1 MNEPASP
8 LFEVLSGSYS
18 GLTGKAGGGSCLI
31 GSSLDADLVFVEQGL
46 EPHHLRVSWHVSSIE
61 IEALAADVAIEGR
74 DSISPNEI
82 VVLPLPAVIRM
93 GAMSIRLSIEG
104 SQQAGSTGRRHV
116 PITVLALVLISSAAV
131 GTVSTSLIQSDGA
144 AVLSTSSSAA
154 DIGPKVALAA
164 PDAPAADAA
173 ARRLQ
178 GEVDA
183 AGLLGIKVGSGP
195 GVVTADGTITPASLA
210 KWREV
215 QQRFDV
221 DSNGGYT
228 LVSAVAI
235 KDEKTPPAIAV
246 QAVWRGNDPYLV
258 ISGQK
263 YFVGALLSNGWTVKE
278 IEDGR
283 VLLTRNGQLA
293 ALSY

>member
-8 LFEVLSGSYS
+8 LFEVLSGCYS
-18 GLTGKAGGGSCLI
+18 GLTGKAGSGPCLI
-31 GSSLDADLVFVEQGL
+31 GSSLDADLVFIEQGL

-61 IEALAADVAIEGR
+61 IEALAANVAIEGR
-74 DSISPNEI
+74 DPISLNEP
-82 VVLPLPAVIRM
+82 VVVPLPAVIHM
-93 GAMSIRLSIEG
+93 GTMSIRCSTEAP
-104 SQQAGSTGRRHV
+104 QQAGSTGRWHV
-116 PITVLALVLISSAAV
+116 PIIPLALVLISSAAV
-131 GTVSTSLIQSDGA
+131 GT
-144 AVLSTSSSAA
+144 LSTRLVQIDSAA
-154 DIGPKVALAA
+154 ALSASSPAPDIAPKIALAP
-164 PDAPAADAA
+164 PDVPAAEAA
-173 ARRLQ
+173 AERLQ

-183 AGLLGIKVGSGP
+183 AGLLGVKIGSGP

-210 KWREV
+210 KWREI

-221 DSNGGYT
+221 QSNGAYT
-228 LVSAVAI
+228 LVSALAI
-235 KDEKTPPAIAV
+235 KEEKAPPAIAV

-258 ISGQK
+258 IAGQK
-263 YFVGALLSNGWTVKE
+263 YFAGALLSNGWIVKE

>member
-1 MNEPASP
+1 MNESASP
-8 LFEVLSGSYS
+8 LFEVLSGCYS

-31 GSSLDADLVFVEQGL
+31 GSSLDADLVFIEQGL
-46 EPHHLRVSWHVSSIE
+46 EPHHLRVSRHVSSIE

-74 DSISPNEI
+74 DPIAPNET
-82 VVLPLPAVIRM
+82 VVVPLPAVIHM
-93 GAMSIRLSIEG
+93 GAMSIRWSIEG
-104 SQQAGSTGRRHV
+104 SQQAGSTGRWHV
-116 PITVLALVLISSAAV
+116 PIAALALVLISSAAV
-131 GTVSTSLIQSDGA
+131 GTVSTSLVQSDGA
-144 AVLSTSSSAA
+144 AALSASSPAT

-164 PDAPAADAA
+164 PDAPATDAA
-173 ARRLQ
+173 AQRLQ

-183 AGLLGIKVGSGP
+183 AGLLGIKVGYGP

-221 DSNGGYT
+221 HSNGAYT

-235 KDEKTPPAIAV
+235 KEEKTPPAIAV

-258 ISGQK
+258 IAGQK